1 MSWTTIAHYCTQN
14 WLEILGVVT
23 CIVSTWLSAK
33 RKIAYWPIE
42 LVSDISYLIV
52 FYEARLYAGALL
64 ILGGFPLSFYGWW
77 YWMRGLREAG
87 EVRVVRLPLRS
98 LTVGVIA
105 GFFGGIALGI
115 WMNHAHAAL
124 PWLDSMLTS
133 YSVLGGWWT
142 VRKHIA
148 NWWLWIA
155 VNIVYVGE
163 FIYQNLLATALL
175 YVGLIVLSVIGILEW
190 QRAARASEL
199 SDALAAVQ
207 TADCTALCSDSPAI

>member
-1 MSWTTIAHYCTQN
+1 MSWRSMVDYCSSN

-23 CIVSTWLSAK
+23 CLVSTWLSAR

-42 LVSDISYLIV
+42 LISDISYLIV
-52 FYEARLYAGALL
+52 FYQARLYAGALL
-64 ILGGFPLSFYGWW
+64 IFGGFPLSFYGWW
-77 YWMRGLREAG
+77 YWVRGLRQEG

-98 LTVGVIA
+98 LIVGLAA
-105 GFFGGIALGI
+105 GFLGGIALGV

-163 FIYQNLLATALL
+163 FINRHLFPTALL
-175 YVGLIVLSVIGILEW
+175 YVVLIVLSVFGIIEW
-190 QRAARASEL
+190 QRAARASEY
-199 SDALAAVQ
+199 AERERQRAA
-207 TADCTALCSDSPAI
+207 CTTLCSDSPAI